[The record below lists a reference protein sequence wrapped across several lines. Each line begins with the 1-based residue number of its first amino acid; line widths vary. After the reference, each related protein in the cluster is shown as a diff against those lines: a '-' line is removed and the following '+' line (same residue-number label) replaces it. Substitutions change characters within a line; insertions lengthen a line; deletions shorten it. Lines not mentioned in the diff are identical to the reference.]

1 MSDIESDEYEIM
13 DVPEL
18 PGTEASVIDECDTD
32 QESTPSPKSIL
43 PHSVLCK
50 YTIRDIVESPNTSY
64 TFSTSEYCD
73 NILNLTGEVDGRECP
88 GFTRFTLRNKNWV
101 SNAKMELTLTLNNT
115 KNSKNVADSSLL
127 AFENGLPNG
136 VSVETDD
143 IDEENTNF
151 RVITFTYSKNE
162 HFAIK
167 TDLAYSWTLRTLND
181 SEFNVELTYE
191 PDFFQIIKNLKNN
204 ELKSASKRRFNT
216 ALQKIYVE
224 QLKKDGNYYCEELK
238 TAKDHIHN
246 LNIDLHETREQVED
260 IASECESA
268 YLCKKSALI
277 KQRSSLDEIKDLKGK
292 LNRMTFLKEF
302 YICETKIAKDKR
314 EFAEKQLKEIEV
326 ERDELQEERD
336 ELQEERDELQEER
349 DELQEERDE
358 LQEERDELQ
367 AERDEL
373 EVERDE
379 LQAER
384 DELEVEL
391 NGSRIKYDKIKRR
404 YNELEVEFDG
414 LDAELEEVRRRN
426 DELREDLAL
435 AEEQYSDDSVDS
447 VELEE
452 LKSRNDELEEKLE
465 LMVEIQVAH
474 EQTIDTQT
482 STIKSMEL
490 ISKDLTVYKDLAKK
504 YKTNLELKERDIE
517 NLEDLV
523 NEYKNELNKPI
534 KYRENVKSLK
544 ADNSYLKAEVGRL
557 KREYKKL
564 NNQSNHTKWSNEDIV
579 KNLKNEIVYLKRKR
593 INKTKIENDINDFH
607 KRGSD
612 MLNWYTNNRNNHT
625 NEFIQF
631 QNETEFLFNDVL
643 NYFKKTLI
651 LHKNNINEQA

>member
-115 KNSKNVADSSLL
+115 KNSKNVEDSSLL

-204 ELKSASKRRFNT
+204 ELKSASKRRFNN

-246 LNIDLHETREQVED
+246 LNIDLRETREQVKD

-302 YICETKIAKDKR
+302 YISETKIAKDKR
-314 EFAEKQLKEIEV
+314 EFAEKQLKET
-326 ERDELQEERD
+326 D
-336 ELQEERDELQEER
+336 
-349 DELQEERDE
+349 
-358 LQEERDELQ
+358 
-367 AERDEL
+367 AERNRLKD
-373 EVERDE
+373 
-379 LQAER
+379 
-384 DELEVEL
+384 EL
-391 NGSRIKYDKIKRR
+391 NGYRIKYEKLKLRC
-404 YNELEVEFDG
+404 NELEDDSDVLED
-414 LDAELEEVRRRN
+414 ELEEVRRIN
-426 DELREDLAL
+426 HILRDDLVL
-435 AEEQYSDDSVDS
+435 ATEQGMLNHEDDSVLI
-447 VELEE
+447 ET
-452 LKSRNDELEEKLE
+452 LKSRMTELNEKLE
-465 LMVEIQVAH
+465 LQA
-474 EQTIDTQT
+474 
-482 STIKSMEL
+482 STIKSME
-490 ISKDLTVYKDLAKK
+490 ITSKDLTVYKDLAKK
-504 YKTNLELKERDIE
+504 YKTNLELKDRDIE

-544 ADNSYLKAEVGRL
+544 ADNSYLKAEVARL

-607 KRGSD
+607 KRGYD

-631 QNETEFLFNDVL
+631 QKETEFLFNDVL

-651 LHKNNINEQA
+651 LHKNNTNEQA